1 MKSAKYFDYVYVLLT
16 ILLTVYGQL
25 VLKWRMNMKGQL
37 PSPFSEKVRFM
48 FNAYLDPWV
57 LSGFGVAFLASITW
71 AMAMTKLQLSQA
83 YPFMSLSYIFIF
95 FMSVLIF
102 KESVTAFKIGG
113 YLLIIAGIVLLSF
126 SKDS

>member
-1 MKSAKYFDYVYVLLT
+1 MKSAKSFDYIYVLLT
-16 ILLTVYGQL
+16 IILTVYGQL
-25 VLKWRMNMKGQL
+25 VLKWRMNIKGRL
-37 PSPFSEKVRFM
+37 PSAFADKVKFM

-83 YPFMSLSYIFIF
+83 YPFMSLSYILVF

-126 SKDS
+126 SKES